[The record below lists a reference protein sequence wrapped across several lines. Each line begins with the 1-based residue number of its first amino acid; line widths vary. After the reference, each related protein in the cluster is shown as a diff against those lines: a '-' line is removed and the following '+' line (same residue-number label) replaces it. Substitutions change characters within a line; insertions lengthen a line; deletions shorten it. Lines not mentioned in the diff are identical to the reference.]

1 MRGAGKGENSM
12 KKTRMTTKAL
22 SMLLTV
28 IMLFTTISVG
38 IVVPDG
44 KLTADAATVGQT
56 YSVNSITALNNAIT
70 SANNAGTGVITTIK
84 LTGDIE
90 HNSDQGATIAAFNTI
105 SSANIVLDLA
115 GFSIIVRS
123 TKAGDYESNQS
134 DIQLP
139 KNNAGTIYGATDK
152 LSTAMINVSAGSTLQ
167 IISSESGNASTI
179 QVYTD
184 IDDSDKNEDT
194 NHQTSSHV
202 IYSAGTLIIGDKNTA
217 NNDINI
223 YAHSS
228 SRVTQDDYTWNHK
241 SKTASALAY
250 AVTVEGSSAIFK
262 MYGGKVQ
269 ATGVARAH
277 YNGGANLRV
286 YALNIE
292 SCYSAEIYGGQINI
306 PLTDL
311 TDDEYSG
318 LRQSTST
325 ATNETNAT
333 VSAIRCNSPYLYIF
347 DVDCVVTTK
356 TGADSSKDAD
366 LNTSCIYT
374 TADANAPYVYGGNFS
389 YTTYRAGGNSTAE
402 NIGYVVRGAYKLASN
417 GTLNPS
423 AVSGSN
429 YGHSNPGAG
438 KTGSGSVATY
448 TVFIGDNGVVRNN
461 NNITA
466 TDMPAENGID
476 MFSYATYRQYLAQY
490 TSALDKHF
498 GDTVITTNG
507 DGAAEPASKNYLR
520 NGYTHETWAGK
531 THPGAA
537 YELTYKT
544 PNAAGISSNGGS
556 LYLVPAWTENVY
568 NITYDWNDGDSDI
581 KVSDTSTCHGTYK
594 ITTSQV
600 LGTPVRH
607 GYEFKEWIVTA
618 FDYPA
623 TDTKKPWMEAQ
634 YPAGFSL
641 NGKNGHIWVQAQWT
655 QIPYKATFDL
665 DGGNYAGSTADI
677 VIDYSVNN
685 VFRFPQNIQKDYY
698 NFDGYFKVV
707 TGDGSWAANDTLYA
721 AGDTSAFGQY
731 GNPVFKAQF
740 TPVQYTVTYDS
751 MLGSSVDDEAAK
763 TYNVESTHTLPA
775 VTRQGYQF
783 VGWRPA
789 ASAGSW
795 SGAKVYPAGFSFNGM
810 NGNIRLEAVW
820 ESAVY
825 KLNLELAANESI
837 SGATEYNYAYANS
850 LTISNP
856 SKTGYTF
863 AGWRVKTASDAN
875 TTWVVGDIYK
885 DGIEDG
891 SVTIPANKLGNVTL
905 EPTWTPV
912 TYTVS
917 FNSNGGQGCEA
928 FTFTIEDSFR
938 LPVTTKKGYTF
949 AGWSVSENGGNWNNA
964 NYAGGETVTGMYG
977 DATLVANWTI
987 AGYTVTLNADG
998 GTVNPATLVY
1008 TFESQPVLPVP
1019 VKTGY
1024 SFTGW
1029 RVSSMDAS
1037 ASWVMDTVYTDA
1049 LPSGQ
1054 YGNVTL
1060 TALWEHTPYN
1070 IHFVSSGTTPSD
1082 LKYYIDSPSFRVPAS
1097 SYPGFRFLYWN
1108 VTTPAGNW
1116 EMNEKVYTDTDISG
1130 KYGNVTLNA
1139 NFEAI
1144 DYTIIY
1150 KYDGENSKEVSYNM
1164 STPVTLESYEK
1175 AGYTFGGWRVESLT
1189 DGAGWSGTYQP
1200 GDYTAGERYGNV
1212 VLVPVL
1218 TPVEYEI
1225 TFIPDGGT
1233 PYANLSYTT
1242 EATDT
1247 LPTPEKTGYNF
1258 DGWKV
1263 TAAGGSWADGD
1274 VFKGGE
1280 AVTGQYGNVTLTAH
1294 WTPKKYI
1301 ITWVTGNDTHTTEA
1315 PYGLVPDYSTVDT
1328 SKDADAQYTY
1338 TFTGWSPALVSV
1350 TGEATYT
1357 AQYSKTLNSY
1367 TVTWKYETDE
1377 TSGEKTVISTYNYG
1391 EMPVFNNGVNP
1402 EKTSSTGKY
1411 YRFIGWT
1418 DENGY
1423 DVSVVTGDAVYT
1435 ALFMEVQAPRTVTWV
1450 INGNEQKTMWGVGE
1464 TPVYVGTPVKPDSD
1478 GMKYT
1483 FSHWSPAVTV
1493 VEANTDYRYEAEFAE
1508 SLQSYTAVFDAD
1520 GGSFTG
1526 NAEVTYNKSP
1536 GLTMPQPVKD
1546 GYTFAGWRVVS
1557 NDGTW
1562 TSTDLLNF
1570 TTYSGLWGNVS
1581 FKAEYT
1587 ATEYTFTVEDD
1598 DGTSSEFS
1606 YTIESTDTLP
1616 ALTKDGFVLSGWMI
1630 VSADGN
1636 WTAGDTVAADKVFT
1650 GMFGDVT
1657 VHPLWTARLYKINWV
1672 SGDITQTV
1680 EFKFGD
1686 AVVTYPP
1693 IAKPGYT
1700 AVWDKSVPA
1709 VMPAEDLTFTAVY
1722 SPIQYYLRF
1731 NSNGGSEVSNFY
1743 YDITST
1749 GALPIPTREGA
1760 TFKGWKVSAGTGSW
1774 VKNKVYEGGTSLTG
1788 HYGNITLTAVWEIQI
1803 HTVTWVA
1810 GDVTKVTK
1818 WYHGATPSFDGVPY
1832 KSSDDYN
1839 SYEFTGWDK
1848 EIVTVTEDVT
1858 YTALFKATE
1867 RKYIIRWN
1875 VDGHIVE
1882 EDICRYGETPSF
1894 DKPVPTR
1901 PSTTEFDFTFAGWT
1915 PEISKV
1921 TGDVTYVAVFNV
1933 FTKLQGLRIDKT
1945 AVFMDMGD
1953 EAVLTAIISP
1963 ATASSKDVTWIS
1975 SDESIVKVDING
1987 KLTAVGTGDAVI
1999 RVESKDGKFKSYCV
2013 VNVAPVITEYIVI
2026 TANGVSTTQL
2036 PGTAIQLTATVQ
2048 PSNATNKNLKWSSA
2062 DTTIAM
2068 VDANG
2073 LVVFGEVAGTTVIT
2087 AVADGYAVGTIE
2099 VTTTTNE
2106 TEIEDNVK
2114 TYMVMFTKSTS
2125 SYVIDGTTYE
2135 SLNVIYPEGATVE
2148 FILTEPHF
2156 VTLNGNRFERDTDG
2170 VYRIQNLS
2178 RNYTV
2183 VATERADI
2191 GFEDEDGDGNTAPS
2205 NPSFFERVKAFF
2217 RSIIEF
2223 FRNLFS

>member
-1 MRGAGKGENSM
+1 M

-56 YSVNSITALNNAIT
+56 YPVDSITALNNAIT

-84 LTGDIE
+84 LTGNIE

-105 SSANIVLDLA
+105 SSANIVLDLS
-115 GFSIIVRS
+115 GFNILITT
-123 TKAGDYESNQS
+123 TKKGSYSSNQT

-139 KNNAGTIYGATDK
+139 SANANNEYSGTEY
-152 LSTAMINVSAGSTLQ
+152 LSKAMINVSAGSTLQ
-167 IISSESGNASTI
+167 IISSSNGSSSTI

-184 IDDSDKNEDT
+184 LEDT
-194 NHQTSSHV
+194 SENDVTNQTSSNV
-202 IYSAGTLIIGDKNTA
+202 IYSEGTLIIGDAENSLL
-217 NNDINI
+217 NDVNI

-228 SRVTQDDYTWNHK
+228 ARGTDDSGGDN
-241 SKTASALAY
+241 KTSNANAY
-250 AVTVEGSSAIFK
+250 AVTINGLSSIFK

-269 ATGVARAH
+269 ATGVARGRR
-277 YNGGANLRV
+277 GGHNNLRV

-292 SCYSAEIYGGQINI
+292 DCYCAEVYGGEISI
-306 PLTDL
+306 PKSPVDSYT
-311 TDDEYSG
+311 G
-318 LRQSTST
+318 LRTST
-325 ATNETNAT
+325 DNAADDADARA
-333 VSAIRCNSPYLYIF
+333 SAIRCDTPNLYIF
-347 DVDCVVTTK
+347 DVTSDVKVL
-356 TGADSSKDAD
+356 TGDDTGSDNRLYASNVYCTENNPA
-366 LNTSCIYT
+366 TI
-374 TADANAPYVYGGNFS
+374 YGGN
-389 YTTYRAGGNSTAE
+389 YTYWGQSNDGDWSTALIYAYTVEGPYNIAINNSLSKSFGSDRDGGNTEGVNGLTNGSNKTCSGNFVCYTLFIHDGGTAE
-402 NIGYVVRGAYKLASN
+402 NGLDI
-417 GTLNPS
+417 
-423 AVSGSN
+423 
-429 YGHSNPGAG
+429 
-438 KTGSGSVATY
+438 
-448 TVFIGDNGVVRNN
+448 
-461 NNITA
+461 
-466 TDMPAENGID
+466 
-476 MFSYATYRQYLAQY
+476 FSYKTFRDYRAQL
-490 TSALDKHF
+490 TTALDVYAGCAETASHH
-498 GDTVITTNG
+498 GDANSYTCDT
-507 DGAAEPASKNYLR
+507 KNYRR
-520 NGYTHETWAGK
+520 NGYTQSGWIGK
-531 THPGAA
+531 THPAGGLDYVTTGAA
-537 YELTYKT
+537 SL
-544 PNAAGISSNGGS
+544 NATNGGS
-556 LYLVPAWTENVY
+556 LFLQPAWKENVY

-618 FDYPA
+618 FKYPE

-641 NGKNGHIWVQAQWT
+641 NGKNGDIWVQAQWT

-677 VIDYSVNN
+677 VINYSVNN

-707 TGDGSWAANDTLYA
+707 KGDGSWAANDTLYA
-721 AGDTSAFGQY
+721 AGDNSAFGQY

-810 NGNIRLEAVW
+810 NGNVRLEAVW

-885 DGIEDG
+885 DGIEYG

-964 NYAGGETVTGMYG
+964 NYAGSETVTGMYG

-1274 VFKGGE
+1274 VFEGGE
-1280 AVTGQYGNVTLTAH
+1280 AVTGQYGNVTLTAQ
-1294 WTPKKYI
+1294 WTPKKYT
-1301 ITWVTGNDTHTTEA
+1301 ITWVTGNGTHTTEA
-1315 PYGLVPDYSTVDT
+1315 PYGLIPDFSSVNTN
-1328 SKDADAQYTY
+1328 KPADAQYTY

-1377 TSGEKTVISTYNYG
+1377 TSGEKTDISTYNYG

-1418 DENGY
+1418 PAI
-1423 DVSVVTGDAVYT
+1423 SVVTGDAVYT
-1435 ALFMEVQAPRTVTWV
+1435 AQFREVEAPRTVTWV

-1493 VEANTDYRYEAEFAE
+1493 VAANTDYRYEAEFAE

-1526 NAEVTYNKSP
+1526 NAEVTYNKSA

-1598 DGTSSEFS
+1598 DGTSSQYT

-1803 HTVTWVA
+1803 HTVTWLA

-2068 VDANG
+2068 VDENG

>member
-1 MRGAGKGENSM
+1 M

-44 KLTADAATVGQT
+44 KLTADAATVGEPHT
-56 YSVNSITALNNAIT
+56 VKTIEELNNAIT
-70 SANNAGTGVITTIK
+70 AANNAGTGVITTIK
-84 LTGDIE
+84 LGANIE
-90 HNSDQGATIAAFNTI
+90 YYNNDGITKGAFTTI
-105 SSANIVLDLA
+105 SSANIVLDLS
-115 GFSIIVRS
+115 GYSIIFSVTKSGDWGS
-123 TKAGDYESNQS
+123 TDNSV
-134 DIQLP
+134 QLP
-139 KNNAGTIYGATDK
+139 NENAGNNYKGKDILTK
-152 LSTAMINVSAGSTLQ
+152 AMINVSAGSTLQ
-167 IISSESGNASTI
+167 IISSSNGNSSTI
-179 QVYTD
+179 QVATD
-184 IDDSDKNEDT
+184 IADNDNNSGNT
-194 NHQTSSHV
+194 HHQTSAHA
-202 IYSAGTLIIGDKNTA
+202 IYSEGTLIIGDP
-217 NNDINI
+217 NNSLLNDVNI

-228 SRVTQDDYTWNHK
+228 SRNTNVDAYWYVGDQREK
-241 SKTASALAY
+241 SASANSY
-250 AVTVEGSSAIFK
+250 AITVNGSSSIFK

-269 ATGVARAH
+269 ATGNARCHRKAEM
-277 YNGGANLRV
+277 NLRV

-292 SCYSAEIYGGQINI
+292 SCYSAEIYGGIVSIPENI
-306 PLTDL
+306 FNNLDVTGIRNSEEQAAGSAD
-311 TDDEYSG
+311 
-318 LRQSTST
+318 
-325 ATNETNAT
+325 AH
-333 VSAIRCNSPYLYIF
+333 VSAIRCNTPNLYIF
-347 DVDCVVTTK
+347 DVDSTIRI
-356 TGADSSKDAD
+356 
-366 LNTSCIYT
+366 TSGNDTSNGNRIT
-374 TADANAPYVYGGNFS
+374 VSNVFSTSEDNAATIYGGNYS
-389 YTTYRAGGNSTAE
+389 YNVNANDGDNSTAPI
-402 NIGYVVRGAYKLASN
+402 NAYTVRGPYNIAINNTLSSYY
-417 GTLNPS
+417 GTDREYTFTERN
-423 AVSGSN
+423 GSN
-429 YGHSNPGAG
+429 S
-438 KTGSGSVATY
+438 KSFVCY
-448 TVFIGDNGVVRNN
+448 TLFIHDGG
-461 NNITA
+461 T
-466 TDMPAENGID
+466 AENGLDI
-476 MFSYATYRQYLAQY
+476 FSYKTFRDYRAQL
-490 TSALDKHF
+490 TTALDVYAGCAETASHHSDANSYTC
-498 GDTVITTNG
+498 DT
-507 DGAAEPASKNYLR
+507 KNYLR
-520 NGYTHETWAGK
+520 NGYTQSGWIGK
-531 THPGAA
+531 THPAGGLDYDTTGDAS
-537 YELTYKT
+537 L
-544 PNAAGISSNGGS
+544 NATNGGS
-556 LYLVPAWTENVY
+556 LFLQPAWAENVY

-623 TDTKKPWMEAQ
+623 TDTKKPWDDAQ

-641 NGKNGHIWVQAQWT
+641 NGKNGDIWVQAQWT

-677 VIDYSVNN
+677 VIGYSVNN

-698 NFDGYFKVV
+698 NFDGYFKVI

-721 AGDTSAFGQY
+721 AGDNSAFGQY

-810 NGNIRLEAVW
+810 NGNVRLEAVW

-837 SGATEYNYAYANS
+837 SGSTEYNYAYANS

-928 FTFTIEDSFR
+928 FTFTIEDSFL

-949 AGWSVSENGGNWNNA
+949 ASWSVSENGGNWNNT

-1116 EMNEKVYTDTDISG
+1116 EMNEKVYTDTDISS

-1164 STPVTLESYEK
+1164 STPVTLDSYEK

-1274 VFKGGE
+1274 VFKGGA
-1280 AVTGQYGNVTLTAH
+1280 AVTGQYGNVTLTAL
-1294 WTPKKYI
+1294 WTPKKYT
-1301 ITWVTGNDTHTTEA
+1301 ITWETGNGTQTTEA
-1315 PYGLVPDYSTVDT
+1315 PYGLIPDFSTVDT

-1367 TVTWKYETDE
+1367 TVIWKYETDE

-1435 ALFMEVQAPRTVTWV
+1435 AQFTEVEAPRTVTWV
-1450 INGNEQKTMWGVGE
+1450 INGKEQETKWGVGE

-1526 NAEVTYNKSP
+1526 NAEVTYNKSA
-1536 GLTMPQPVKD
+1536 GLTMPQPVKN

-1598 DGTSSEFS
+1598 DGTSSQYS

-1803 HTVTWVA
+1803 HTVTWAA

-1921 TGDVTYVAVFNV
+1921 TGDVTYVAVFDV

-1945 AVFMDMGD
+1945 AVFMDIAD

-2068 VDANG
+2068 VDENG

-2183 VATERADI
+2183 VTTERADI

>member
-1 MRGAGKGENSM
+1 M
-12 KKTRMTTKAL
+12 KKTKMTTKAL

-44 KLTADAATVGQT
+44 KLTADAATVGETHTVTTIEQL
-56 YSVNSITALNNAIT
+56 NSAIT

-84 LTGDIE
+84 L
-90 HNSDQGATIAAFNTI
+90 GANIQYNNTDGITKGAFTTI
-105 SSANIVLDLA
+105 SSANIVLDLS
-115 GFSIIVRS
+115 GYSIIFSVTKSGDWGS
-123 TKAGDYESNQS
+123 TDNSV
-134 DIQLP
+134 QLP
-139 KNNAGTIYGATDK
+139 NENAGNNYKGKDILTK
-152 LSTAMINVSAGSTLQ
+152 AMINVSAGSTLQ
-167 IISSESGNASTI
+167 IISSANGNGSTI
-179 QVYTD
+179 QVATD
-184 IDDSDKNEDT
+184 IADNDNNSGDT
-194 NHQTSSHV
+194 HHQTSAHA
-202 IYSAGTLIIGDKNTA
+202 IYSEGTLIIGDP
-217 NNDINI
+217 NNSLLNDVNI

-228 SRVTQDDYTWNHK
+228 SRNTNGSAYWYVGDQRQK
-241 SKTASALAY
+241 SASANSY
-250 AVTVEGSSAIFK
+250 AITVNGSSSIFK

-269 ATGVARAH
+269 ATGNARCHRNAEM
-277 YNGGANLRV
+277 NLRV

-292 SCYSAEIYGGQINI
+292 ACYSAEIYGGTVSI
-306 PLTDL
+306 PGSVFNNLDVTGIRNSEDKAASSA
-311 TDDEYSG
+311 DA
-318 LRQSTST
+318 Q
-325 ATNETNAT
+325 
-333 VSAIRCNSPYLYIF
+333 VSAIRCNTPNLYIF
-347 DVDCVVTTK
+347 DVDSTIRITTGDD
-356 TGADSSKDAD
+356 TSKNNSMTAS
-366 LNTSCIYT
+366 NVFSTSE
-374 TADANAPYVYGGNFS
+374 ANAATIYGGNYS
-389 YTTYRAGGNSTAE
+389 YNVNANDGDSSTASIKAYTVRGPYNIAINNTLSSYFGTDREYTLTKINSSNAKSFVCYTLFIHDGGTAE
-402 NIGYVVRGAYKLASN
+402 NGLDI
-417 GTLNPS
+417 
-423 AVSGSN
+423 
-429 YGHSNPGAG
+429 
-438 KTGSGSVATY
+438 
-448 TVFIGDNGVVRNN
+448 
-461 NNITA
+461 
-466 TDMPAENGID
+466 
-476 MFSYATYRQYLAQY
+476 FSYRTFREYRAQL
-490 TSALDKHF
+490 TTALDVYAGCAETASHHSDANSYTC
-498 GDTVITTNG
+498 DT
-507 DGAAEPASKNYLR
+507 KNYLR
-520 NGYTHETWAGK
+520 NGYTQSGWIGK
-531 THPGAA
+531 THPAGGLDYVTTGAA
-537 YELTYKT
+537 SLNATY
-544 PNAAGISSNGGS
+544 GGS
-556 LYLVPAWTENVY
+556 LFLQPVWTENIY

-581 KVSDTSTCHGTYK
+581 KVSDTSSCPATYK
-594 ITTSQV
+594 ITTSAV

-607 GYEFKEWIVTA
+607 GYRFVTWAVTA
-618 FDYPA
+618 YDYPA
-623 TDTKKPWMEAQ
+623 TDTKKPWSLAE

-641 NGKNGHIWVQAQWT
+641 SGRNGHLWLQAKWEE
-655 QIPYKATFDL
+655 IPYKATFDL
-665 DGGNYAGSTADI
+665 DGGNIAGSTAD
-677 VIDYSVNN
+677 VVLDYSVNSS
-685 VFRFPQNIQKDYY
+685 FRFPQSIWKDYY
-698 NFDGYFKVV
+698 TFDGYFKVE
-707 TGDGSWAANDTLYA
+707 TADGSWAKNDTLYA
-721 AGDTSAFGQY
+721 AGDVSAKGQY
-731 GNPVFKAQF
+731 GDPVFKAQY
-740 TPVQYTVTYDS
+740 TPIQYKVTYDS
-751 MLGSSVDDEAAK
+751 NNGSSVDDEAAK
-763 TYNVESTHTLPA
+763 TYNYESTHVLPA
-775 VTRQGYQF
+775 ITRQGYHF
-783 VGWRPA
+783 VGWVPVE
-789 ASAGSW
+789 SKGSW
-795 SGAKVYPAGFSFNGM
+795 SGAKVYPAGFSFNKMYGDVTFV
-810 NGNIRLEAVW
+810 AKW
-820 ESAVY
+820 ESAVF
-825 KLNLELAANESI
+825 KLNLDLAENESI

-863 AGWRVKTASDAN
+863 AGWKVKTASDAN

-905 EPTWTPV
+905 EPMWNTV
-912 TYTVS
+912 SYTVS
-917 FNSNGGQGCEA
+917 FNSNGGQGCES
-928 FTFTIEDSFR
+928 FTYTIEDSFL
-938 LPVTTKKGYTF
+938 LPVTTKKGYSF
-949 AGWSVSENGGNWNNA
+949 AGWSVTENGGNWNKS
-964 NYAGGETVTGMYG
+964 NYAGNETVNGMYG
-977 DATLVANWTI
+977 DVTLFANWTI
-987 AGYTVTLNADG
+987 ADYTVTLDADG
-998 GTVNPATLVY
+998 GTVNPSAIAY
-1008 TFESQPVLPVP
+1008 NFESQPALPVP
-1019 VKTGY
+1019 SKTGY

-1029 RVSSMDAS
+1029 RVSLPDAS
-1037 ASWVMDTVYTDA
+1037 SSWIIDTVYTDT

-1060 TALWEHTPYN
+1060 TAQWEHTAYN
-1070 IHFVSSGTTPSD
+1070 IHFVSSGSTPSD
-1082 LKYYIDSPSFRVPAS
+1082 LKYYIDSPAFRVPAS

-1116 EMNEKVYTDTDISG
+1116 DMNEKVYADTDISK

-1144 DYTIIY
+1144 SYTIIY
-1150 KYDGENSKEVSYNM
+1150 KYDDENSKTVNYDM
-1164 STPVTLESYEK
+1164 STPVTLENYEK
-1175 AGYTFGGWRVESLT
+1175 AGYIFGGWRVESLT

-1233 PYANLSYTT
+1233 PYANLSYII
-1242 EATDT
+1242 ESTDT
-1247 LPTPEKTGYNF
+1247 LPTPVKTGYDF
-1258 DGWKV
+1258 DGWEV
-1263 TAAGGSWADGD
+1263 TVAGGNWTDGELID
-1274 VFKGGE
+1274 GGA
-1280 AVTGQYGNVTLTAH
+1280 AVTGKYGNVTLTAK
-1294 WTPKKYI
+1294 WTPKLYT
-1301 ITWVTGNDTHTTEA
+1301 ITWVTGNGTHTTDA
-1315 PYGLVPDYSTVDT
+1315 PYGLVPDYSSVNT
-1328 SKDADAQYTY
+1328 SKPMDAQYTY
-1338 TFTGWSPALVSV
+1338 TFTGWSPALTTV

-1357 AQYSKTLNSY
+1357 AQYSKTVNSY

-1377 TSGEKTVISTYNYG
+1377 TSGVKTETDVYSYG
-1391 EMPVFNNGVNP
+1391 EMPVFNNGINP

-1411 YRFIGWT
+1411 YRFIGWE
-1418 DENGY
+1418 DENGNAL
-1423 DVSVVTGDAVYT
+1423 DVVTGDATYT
-1435 ALFMEVQAPRTVTWV
+1435 AQFKEVEAPRTVKWV
-1450 INGNEQKTMWGVGE
+1450 IDDKEQSTLWGVGE
-1464 TPVYVGTPVKPDSD
+1464 TPVYVGTPVKADVD
-1478 GMKYT
+1478 GIKYT

-1493 VEANTDYRYEAEFAE
+1493 VAANTDYRYEAIFTQ
-1508 SLQSYTAVFDAD
+1508 SYQSYTAEFDAD
-1520 GGSFTG
+1520 GGNITG
-1526 NAEVTYNKSP
+1526 GTELTYNKSA
-1536 GLTMPQPVKD
+1536 GLTMPQPVKE
-1546 GYTFAGWRVVS
+1546 GYSFAGWRVVS
-1557 NDGTW
+1557 TDGTW
-1562 TSTDLLNF
+1562 TSGQLLTY
-1570 TTYSGLWGNVS
+1570 TTYTGLWGNVS
-1581 FKAEYT
+1581 LKAEYI
-1587 ATEYTFTVEDD
+1587 ATEYIITVEAD
-1598 DGTSSEFS
+1598 DGTTPEYT

-1616 ALTKDGFVLSGWMI
+1616 ALTKDGFVLSGWMV
-1630 VSADGN
+1630 VSAEGN
-1636 WTAGDTVAADKVFT
+1636 WVAGDTVAADKVLT
-1650 GMFGDVT
+1650 GMFGNVT

-1693 IAKPGYT
+1693 IAKSGYT
-1700 AVWDKSVPA
+1700 AAWDKTVPA

-1722 SPIQYYLRF
+1722 TPIQYYLRF
-1731 NSNGGSEVSNFY
+1731 NSNGGSAVENFY
-1743 YDITST
+1743 YDITSAET
-1749 GALPIPTREGA
+1749 LPVPTREGA

-1774 VKNKVYEGGTSLTG
+1774 VKNKVYEGGTALTG

-1810 GDVTKVTK
+1810 GDITKVTK

-1848 EIVTVTEDVT
+1848 EIVTVTKDTT
-1858 YTALFKATE
+1858 YTALFEATE

-1921 TGDVTYVAVFNV
+1921 TGDVTYVAVFDV

-1945 AVFMDMGD
+1945 AVFMDIDG

-1963 ATASSKDVTWIS
+1963 ATASSKDVNWIS
-1975 SDESIVKVDING
+1975 SDESVAKVDVNG
-1987 KLTAVGTGDAVI
+1987 KVTAVGTGNAVI

-2013 VNVAPVITEYIVI
+2013 IDVAPVITEYIVI

-2073 LVVFGEVAGTTVIT
+2073 LVVFGDIAGTTVIT

-2170 VYRIQNLS
+2170 VYRIKNLS

-2223 FRNLFS
+2223 FRNLFG